1 MFSGGV
7 FSGGVFKAF
16 LAWVVK
22 FSHGTP
28 FAKGDAVWRVQHLES
43 VRCEVGGQ
51 VLDGL
56 GLLLDGLGLLLELGC
71 KGETVKTMPIEQV
84 VGSDC

>member
-1 MFSGGV
+1 
-7 FSGGVFKAF
+7 VFKAV
-16 LAWVVK
+16 LARVVK
-22 FSHGTP
+22 FRHGTP

-56 GLLLDGLGLLLELGC
+56 GLLLDGLGLFIELGC
-71 KGETVKTMPIEQV
+71 TVTVKSVTVITIKIEQV
-84 VGSDC
+84 FGSDY